1 MRPLVLLARLPRQW
15 RRFFGDGNAAAV
27 VEAMAPHFARYRWPL
42 AGVLALLP
50 VSAALAALV
59 PYLIK
64 VAVDDYLLPA
74 VAAGELGPWRDPL
87 LALVGLAAAV
97 VAAGY
102 LADALYV
109 RILQRVGHR
118 MLAALRETVYRRTL
132 RLPRTYF
139 DRNPIGSVLTRV
151 TSDVEALGESLAGQ
165 ALSLVADLIKTVA
178 FLAMMFWL
186 SWKATLVL
194 LAMLPALLFVMHFF
208 QRRVR
213 ASFLWARRGLSEATG
228 YLQECLAGVKT
239 VQLYAAEARALAA
252 FERRNHR
259 FYTAQNTS
267 NFYDA
272 VLYSLVEGLTSLGL
286 AVVLWYAAGALLAGT
301 MTIGVL
307 VAFMEYIQRLFV
319 PVREL
324 AQQLAILQ
332 RALGALD
339 HIGGLLAEPTDP
351 AEPAASAP
359 DRTVRAAGPE
369 RAARRPVRVA
379 SPGGERAAG
388 KPGAPGGARAA
399 GSGPGGGGAGAEP
412 RFERLDLENVRFRY
426 LAHEPEVLRG
436 IDLRVRRGETVAIVG
451 ATGSGKSSIARLIAR
466 AYGGYEGS
474 IRLNGE
480 EITSFDADRIGRMVS
495 LVHQN
500 VFLFHGSV
508 EFNITLGRGGCGGGN
523 GGNGRAAAEH
533 AARQVQA
540 HEFIRELPGGYRFE
554 VAHGGANLS
563 AGQAQLI
570 SFARAV
576 AADAELVV
584 LDEATSSV
592 DSMTEELVE
601 RALARLYESR
611 TVIAIA
617 HRLSTI
623 RRADRIVVLDAGEVV
638 ETGTHHELV
647 GRGGAYARLLAG
659 ADPGVTD

>member
-1 MRPLVLLARLPRQW
+1 MMRPLALLARLPSQL
-15 RRFFGDGNAAAV
+15 RRFLGRGSAAAV
-27 VEAMAPHFARYRWPL
+27 IDTMQPHFARYRWHL
-42 AGVLALLP
+42 VTVLALLP
-50 VSAALAALV
+50 VSAAMAALV
-59 PYLIK
+59 PFLMK
-64 VAVDDYLLPA
+64 VAVDDYVLPA
-74 VAAGELGPWRDPL
+74 VAAGEIGPWREPL
-87 LALVGLAAAV
+87 IGLVGLAAAV

-109 RILQRVGHR
+109 RILQRVGHQL
-118 MLAALRETVYRRTL
+118 LAALRETVYRRTL
-132 RLPRTYF
+132 RLPRSYF

-151 TSDVEALGESLAGQ
+151 TSDVEALGESLAGH

-194 LAMLPALLFVMHFF
+194 LAMLPALLYVMHFF

-213 ASFLWARRGLSEATG
+213 QSFLWARRALSEATG

-239 VQLYAAEARALAA
+239 VQLYAAEAKVLAA
-252 FERRNHR
+252 FERRNRR

-272 VLYSLVEGLTSLGL
+272 MLYSLVEGLTSLGL

-324 AQQLAILQ
+324 SQQLAILH

-339 HIGGLLAEPTDP
+339 HIGGLLAEPLDP
-351 AEPAASAP
+351 AEPERETGPSGRAGGL
-359 DRTVRAAGPE
+359 DRGPPLPTERRADRAATEPLPK
-369 RAARRPVRVA
+369 ATA
-379 SPGGERAAG
+379 
-388 KPGAPGGARAA
+388 
-399 GSGPGGGGAGAEP
+399 GAGPSRTGGPPADSAAL

-426 LAHEPEVLRG
+426 APHQPEVLRG

-451 ATGSGKSSIARLIAR
+451 ATGAGKSSIARLIAR

-474 IRLNGE
+474 VRLNGE
-480 EITSFDADRIGRMVS
+480 EITSFDADRIGAMVS
-495 LVHQN
+495 IVHQN
-500 VFLFHGSV
+500 VFLFHGTV
-508 EFNITLGRGGCGGGN
+508 EFNITLGRRD
-523 GGNGRAAAEH
+523 RAAAER

-540 HEFIRELPGGYRFE
+540 DEFIRDLPGGYGFE

-576 AADAELVV
+576 AADADLVV

-592 DSMTEELVE
+592 DSMTEALIE

-623 RRADRIVVLDAGEVV
+623 RRADRIVVLDAGKVV
-638 ETGTHHELV
+638 EAGTHDELAH
-647 GRGGAYARLLAG
+647 RGGAYARLLAG
-659 ADPGVTD
+659 SESA